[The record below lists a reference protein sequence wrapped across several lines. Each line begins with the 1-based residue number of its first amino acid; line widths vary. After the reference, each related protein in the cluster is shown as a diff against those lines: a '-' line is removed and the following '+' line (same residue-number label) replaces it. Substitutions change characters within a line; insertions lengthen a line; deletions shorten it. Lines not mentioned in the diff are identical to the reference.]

1 MKKLISL
8 LLCLVMIL
16 SVMTA
21 CGGKDDGGSNNGGS
35 NDDGS
40 KAPAKTGIVD
50 TWTAT
55 LKLSEYGDMGDLGEM
70 EEYIDVDKL
79 SITVT
84 LKFDKNGEYELAVDD
99 KSIDKLVDVMCD
111 GMEDY
116 LKDMAKEFGMSYNE
130 MLEMMGAS
138 SIREFLEDQ
147 GLMDDFEDLKDM
159 NESGEY
165 TWEDGV
171 LTIDGDE
178 VDAELKGNT
187 LTLEIEGMEVD
198 FTRK

>member
-21 CGGKDDGGSNNGGS
+21 CGGKDDGGSNDGGS
-35 NDDGS
+35 
-40 KAPAKTGIVD
+40 KTPAKTGIVD
-50 TWTAT
+50 TWKAT
-55 LKLSEYGDMGDLGEM
+55 LKLSEYGDMGDLSEM

-79 SITVT
+79 TITVT
-84 LKFDKNGEYELAVDD
+84 LKFTDDGEYTLAVDD

-111 GMEDY
+111 GMEGY
-116 LKDMAKEFGMSYNE
+116 LKDMAKEFGMSYKE

-138 SIREFLEDQ
+138 SIREFLESE
-147 GLMDDFEDLKDM
+147 GLMDEFEDLKDM

-178 VDAELKGNT
+178 VDAKLKGNT
-187 LTLEIEGMEVD
+187 LTLEIDGMEVE